1 MIIKLEDLSEN
12 DWILGNIKHAGYYRV
27 NYDQQN
33 WKLLQD
39 QLKADHLQIDAT
51 SRATLLDDAFNL
63 GKAELL
69 DQTVYLDMASY
80 LSKEEDPLP
89 FTAAIDGLEFIH
101 NMLASSGGDYP
112 TFKAFSVSILY
123 KVYLFQV
130 PYFIF
135 YIHTGV
141 LQWLG
146 EKCI

>member
-1 MIIKLEDLSEN
+1 MTIQLGGLNEN
-12 DWILGNIKHAGYYRV
+12 DWIIGNIKHAGYYRV

-63 GKAELL
+63 GKSELL

-80 LSKEEDPLP
+80 LTKEVDPLP
-89 FTAAIDGLEFIH
+89 FTSAIAGLEFIH

-112 TFKAFSVSILY
+112 TFRAFSVSISY
-123 KVYLFQV
+123 KVSIY
-130 PYFIF
+130 
-135 YIHTGV
+135 
-141 LQWLG
+141 
-146 EKCI
+146 